1 MNSSETKP
9 ALLQALQ
16 RYFGYSSFIPPQ
28 GEIISDILDG
38 KDVFALLPTGG
49 GKSLCYQ
56 LPALLLKGT
65 ILVISPLIALM
76 KDQVDGLRL
85 RGIEASYI
93 NSTLTSREIH
103 SIHSSLLEGRTRI
116 LYVAPERLMIPEFL
130 SLLRRLEVS
139 LVAVDEAHCISE
151 WGHDFRPAYR
161 QLSNIREWI
170 PGAPVIALTATA
182 TPDVQEDIISS
193 LRLKEPEVYKASFNR
208 KNLIYS
214 VKPKSRAFDQ
224 LVQYLNSHRGDCG
237 IIYCFSQKSTEDLA
251 RKLQEKGFNALH
263 YHAGMDPRA
272 REEAQDLFLNDKIQI
287 MVATIAFGMGIDKP
301 DIRFVIHYDLPK
313 NLETYCQET
322 GRAGRDGKN
331 SDCILFFTRGDLIKL
346 ERLIDRGEDQTQNL
360 VTRRKLRQMAEFC
373 ESRDCRR
380 KVLLEYFGEAYK
392 EPGCKGCDN
401 CLSPKETTD
410 GSKEARKIASCI
422 SQVGER
428 FGVRYIAEV
437 LHGSR
442 NHRIIQN
449 GHDSIPSYGTGK
461 EHSVSQWSAFIREL
475 IQQGYLKAEGDDYPV
490 VKLTDK
496 CHSTLSRGGDVRLTK
511 SGVSGSSVA
520 SISKAHP
527 ASAVDADEELFQR
540 LRELR
545 KRLADQEQ
553 VPPYIVFHDSCL
565 KEMAARLPMD
575 RSELMSISGVGN
587 KKLEKYGDQFL
598 KEIRDYCIRKG
609 IWGSVSPEPGPGMAG
624 DCTNVALYIAPG
636 NPGEDANGVPF
647 SIPELEDWFRDYNL
661 WSFTRHE
668 LWQRCRRA
676 YFYEYIVPALRNGGD
691 EHRTRL
697 KALKD
702 LCSKGD
708 LKGKLVQQVIDDQ
721 ISRLISGEGMN
732 EEDAG
737 DQYALLVREFQE
749 NASSRVTECYNG
761 LEVQSSFFDEILDA
775 GLDQI
780 HVFFAR
786 AMPQLMSSNYLS
798 HEKFNSFSAGG
809 VKVAVKLD
817 YLGTR
822 EDGRLLLL
830 DWKTGSGSL
839 SPSDEVQMACYVLW
853 AMHSLGTS
861 LECIC
866 CRVAYLSSGK
876 VREFRFTQERLDEVK
891 GIIASSF
898 AEMNGA
904 YDMGRLLPD
913 PNPEKCLS
921 CQFATICTSSLAH
934 MGICQPDMEE
944 TSNVVKSG
952 NMDGIESEDKDCT
965 DGYPESVDRA
975 SAFTSLSHCTEEVCS
990 SPPGWLSEAR
1000 NTHPYACEPCS
1011 NEESDG
1017 SLLERAFALKEQI
1030 DRLRNQLYELE
1041 MEYDLCLKAAKD
1053 QQIARQ
1059 GCRDLE

>member
-1 MNSSETKP
+1 MKDKLMNSSETRP

-28 GEIISDILDG
+28 GEIISDILEG

-93 NSTLTSREIH
+93 NSTLTSQEIR
-103 SIHSSLLEGRTRI
+103 SIHGSLLEGRTRI

-130 SLLRRLEVS
+130 SLLRRLEIS

-161 QLSNIREWI
+161 QLSNIRDWI
-170 PGAPVIALTATA
+170 PGVPVIALTATA
-182 TPDVQEDIISS
+182 TPDVQEDIISM

-224 LVQYLNSHRGDCG
+224 LVQYLNEHRGACG

-263 YHAGMDPRA
+263 YHAGMDPHS

-346 ERLIDRGEDQTQNL
+346 ERLIERGEDQTQNL
-360 VTRRKLRQMAEFC
+360 VARRKLRQMAEFC
-373 ESRDCRR
+373 ESSACRR
-380 KVLLEYFGEAYK
+380 KVLLEYFGETYQ
-392 EPGCKGCDN
+392 EDGCKGCDN
-401 CLSPKETTD
+401 CLSPKETADGTD
-410 GSKEARKIASCI
+410 EARKIAACI

-449 GHDSIPSYGTGK
+449 GHDSLQAYGTGK
-461 EHSVSQWSAFIREL
+461 EHSVNQWSAFIREL
-475 IQQGYLKAEGDDYPV
+475 MQQGYLRAEGDDYPV

-496 CHSTLSRGGDVRLTK
+496 CHYTLSRGGDVRLTR
-511 SGVSGSSVA
+511 SGPSEGDA
-520 SISKAHP
+520 PP
-527 ASAVDADEELFQR
+527 ARAVDADAGLFQR
-540 LRELR
+540 LRALR
-545 KRLADQEQ
+545 KRLADQEN

-575 RSELMSISGVGN
+575 RSELMSISGVGS

-598 KEIRDYCIRKG
+598 KEIRDYCIGKG
-609 IWGSVSPEPGPGMAG
+609 LWGSAQSEPDMGVTGNSAKVAPCVEPSNVPYVAPHVAPCIPEEDAG
-624 DCTNVALYIAPG
+624 GDA
-636 NPGEDANGVPF
+636 GEDAGDDVREGTL
-647 SIPELEDWFRDYNL
+647 SSPELDDWFQDYNW

-676 YFYEYIVPALRNGGD
+676 YFYEYIAPALKHGWD
-691 EHRTRL
+691 DHRARL
-697 KALKD
+697 KVLKD
-702 LCSKGD
+702 LCPKGD
-708 LKGKLVQQVIDDQ
+708 LKGRLVYQVIGDQ
-721 ISRLISGEGMN
+721 ISRLISGEGMS

-737 DQYALLVREFQE
+737 DQYSRLVREFQE
-749 NASSRVTECYNG
+749 NAGSRITECYNG
-761 LEVQSSFFDEILDA
+761 FEVESSFFDEIMDS

-780 HVFFAR
+780 HVFFTR
-786 AMPQLMSSNYLS
+786 AMPQVMSSSYLS

-809 VKVAVKLD
+809 VKVAVKLG
-817 YLGTR
+817 YMGTR
-822 EDGRLLLL
+822 EDGRLLML
-830 DWKTGSGSL
+830 DWETGSGSL
-839 SPSDEVQMACYVLW
+839 SQSDEMQMACYVLW
-853 AMHSLGTS
+853 AVQSLGTS

-876 VREFRFTQERLDEVK
+876 IREFRFSQERLDEVM
-891 GIIASSF
+891 GLIAGSF
-898 AEMNGA
+898 AEMNDA
-904 YDMGRLLPD
+904 YNMERLPPD

-921 CQFATICTSSLAH
+921 CQFCTICTSSTAH
-934 MGICQPDMEE
+934 MEPEQCQPGIEE
-944 TSNVVKSG
+944 TSLSQCS
-952 NMDGIESEDKDCT
+952 DGACI
-965 DGYPESVDRA
+965 
-975 SAFTSLSHCTEEVCS
+975 
-990 SPPGWLSEAR
+990 SPPGCLSEAR
-1000 NTHPYACEPCS
+1000 DTHPCSCKPNPLS
-1011 NEESDG
+1011 NEGADD

-1059 GCRDLE
+1059 GLHGLK